1 MARLNKSG
9 AALLALGVI
18 ATGAAGC
25 KVGETQNVS
34 AAAAAQGAANYT
46 PPKLT
51 WTACTGLP
59 GPAQGIQTEPNPA
72 LECAKLT
79 VPLNYAKPQGQT
91 IDLAVIRL
99 KTTGAPENRIG
110 SLVFN
115 PGGPGGSGVDTLSES
130 TTEYR
135 RLRTRY
141 DLVSFDPRGV
151 QRSAP
156 IQCAT
161 DKEMDASSAVDGSPD
176 TPEEE
181 KAYLTEQKKDVKEC
195 TARSGKILPYVGTV
209 NAARDMEVLRK
220 ALGDRKLY
228 YFGTSYGT
236 WLGANYAHQFPG
248 STGRLVLDAAVNTK
262 LDTKQLALQQAASFQ
277 KALGNYAAWEAQQPR
292 EQGATKEAIIDHI
305 SKFLKET
312 DYKPVQTQDKNR
324 ALTQDLAQGGVMAA
338 LYSRDL
344 WPTLTAGLV
353 SAFQGDGTL
362 LMKLNDLYSGR
373 DKNGH
378 YDNSDAAGTAVRCD
392 DTTKRY
398 TVDDVKASMGEF
410 TQASPLFGQSMA
422 WSLISCTGWPAKGDE
437 AGREVSAP
445 KAAPIVVVGNLGDPA
460 TPYDWAPA
468 LTKELGSGVLL
479 TLKGEGHGAYETENL
494 CVRTKVNG
502 YLLYGR
508 LPAQGT
514 VCE

>member
-1 MARLNKSG
+1 MARLNKTG
-9 AALLALGVI
+9 AALLALGAVAI
-18 ATGAAGC
+18 ATAGC
-25 KVGETQNVS
+25 RVGETRNVT
-34 AAAAAQGAANYT
+34 AAAAEGVAGYA
-46 PPKLT
+46 PPKLN

-59 GPAQGIQTEPNPA
+59 GPEVDRPKPNPA

-79 VPLNYAKPQGQT
+79 VPLDYTKPHGVT
-91 IDLAVIRL
+91 IDVAVIRL
-99 KTTGAPENRIG
+99 KTTGAPEDRIG

-115 PGGPGGSGVDTLSES
+115 PGGPGGSGVDTLAAS

-151 QRSAP
+151 GRSAP
-156 IQCAT
+156 ITCAS
-161 DKEMDASSAVDGSPD
+161 DKEIDAAAAVDGSPD

-181 KAYLTEQKKDVKEC
+181 KTFVAEQKTGVKRC
-195 TARSGKILPYVGTV
+195 QARSGKYLAYVGTA

-248 STGRLVLDAAVNTK
+248 STGRLVLDAAVNTR
-262 LDTKQLALQQAASFQ
+262 LDTEQLALQQAASFQ

-292 EQGATKEAIIDHI
+292 EQGSTKEAIIDRI

-312 DYKPVQTQDKNR
+312 DYKPVQTQNKNR
-324 ALTQDLAQGGVMAA
+324 PLTQDLATTAVMGA
-338 LYSRDL
+338 LYSREL

-353 SAFQGDGTL
+353 NAFQGDGTIL
-362 LMKLNDLYSGR
+362 LKIADLYGGR

-378 YDNSDAAGTAVRCD
+378 YDNSGAAGTAVRCD

-398 TVDDVKASMGEF
+398 SVDDVKAKMGKF
-410 TQASPLFGQSMA
+410 NQASPLFGQAMA
-422 WSLISCTGWPAKGDE
+422 WSLLNCTGWPTKGDE
-437 AGREVSAP
+437 SGREVSAP
-445 KAAPIVVVGNLGDPA
+445 KVAPLVVVGNIGDPA
-460 TPYDWAPA
+460 TPYEWAPA
-468 LTKELGSGVLL
+468 LTKEMGTGVLL
-479 TLKGEGHGAYETENL
+479 TLKGEGHGAYDTENL
-494 CVRTKVNG
+494 CVRTKVNS